1 MLVYWII
8 KIALWAL
15 AGMIACK
22 IMKGEPNGLL
32 GNIILGIVGGL
43 VGNFLFSLLRLG
55 TSGIIWEIIVSVIGA
70 CVVIWLVRKFDLGK
84 YLKK

>member
-1 MLVYWII
+1 MLIYWII

-15 AGMIACK
+15 AGMIASK

-32 GNIILGIVGGL
+32 GNIILGLVGGL
-43 VGNFLFSLLRLG
+43 VGSLLFSLLRLG

-70 CVVIWLVRKFDLGK
+70 CVLIWLFRKFDLGRFFRK
-84 YLKK
+84 

>member
-1 MLVYWII
+1 MIIYWII

-15 AGMIACK
+15 AGMIASR
-22 IMKGEPNGLL
+22 IMKGEPSGLL
-32 GNIILGIVGGL
+32 GNIILGLIGGV

-70 CVVIWLVRKFDLGK
+70 CVVIWLVRKFDLMRFFRK
-84 YLKK
+84 